1 MSVRAHTCVCV
12 QVWKQPQVWSCPSIL
27 FEFEPLVKHCVQQAS
42 WSMILPTLL
51 HKSLGSRQEVRNL
64 ALRGP
69 GFQTQTPILPQQA
82 LCPLSLLC
90 TPVQCFWKWDCW
102 LARWLSG
109 YRWLC
114 EARLL
119 EFHPHGLRGGRKEL
133 WLLWL
138 SSNLCPLAHA
148 SLCHTK

>member
-1 MSVRAHTCVCV
+1 MSACAHTCVCV
-12 QVWKQPQVWSCPSIL
+12 CRSENNLRYGLAPPSCLSSN
-27 FEFEPLVKHCVQQAS
+27 PLLSTVCNRPAGL
-42 WSMILPTLL
+42 WFFPPC
-51 HKSLGSRQEVRNL
+51 LGSRQEVRSL
-64 ALRGP
+64 ALCGP

-114 EARLL
+114 EVGLL
-119 EFHPHGLRGGRKEL
+119 EFHLRGPRGGRKEL